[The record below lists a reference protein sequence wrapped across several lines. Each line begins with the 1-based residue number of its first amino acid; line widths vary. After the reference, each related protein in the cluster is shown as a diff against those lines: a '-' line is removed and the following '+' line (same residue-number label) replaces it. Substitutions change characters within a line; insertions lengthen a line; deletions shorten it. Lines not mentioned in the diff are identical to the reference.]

1 MSELAEAHI
10 MGAFQFYV
18 ANLSLKDM
26 YNLLHS
32 FILAI
37 SLLVHIKG
45 LGSGMRLRFHAF
57 YQNSGNVFLRL
68 LREFDGV
75 LQISVQG
82 GKT

>member
-1 MSELAEAHI
+1 

-32 FILAI
+32 FIL
-37 SLLVHIKG
+37 VHIFTRCGTSRKG

-57 YQNSGNVFLRL
+57 YQNPGNVFLRL